1 MRSPGPAASGGRSEE
16 EIFGPIATPMAL
28 GRIVTD
34 DEVAR
39 VVLFLA
45 SDCSMAMTGAILDAN
60 GVEFIAT

>member
-1 MRSPGPAASGGRSEE
+1 
-16 EIFGPIATPMAL
+16 MAL